1 MYMLVCVYRHNYS
14 IYKYTYQFQSLRIKS
29 ILVIYKDQHIFFLR
43 SVLSSATDME
53 I

>member
-29 ILVIYKDQHIFFLR
+29 ILVIYKDQHIFF
-43 SVLSSATDME
+43 
-53 I
+53 